1 MALNKFL
8 TGASARGLQLI
19 GFRFGGHLDRYKG
32 AESGISGILDGAV
45 AWVGDVRVGTW
56 MGFESLLFVGL
67 TFLLNLHQNIGR
79 CYSVHII
86 FLWAVPA
93 LSNVCA

>member
-1 MALNKFL
+1 VALNKFL
-8 TGASARGLQLI
+8 TGASARGLRLI

-45 AWVGDVRVGTW
+45 AWVGDVRMR

-67 TFLLNLHQNIGR
+67 AFLLNLHQNIER
-79 CYSVHII
+79 CYSLHMI
-86 FLWAVPA
+86 F
-93 LSNVCA
+93 